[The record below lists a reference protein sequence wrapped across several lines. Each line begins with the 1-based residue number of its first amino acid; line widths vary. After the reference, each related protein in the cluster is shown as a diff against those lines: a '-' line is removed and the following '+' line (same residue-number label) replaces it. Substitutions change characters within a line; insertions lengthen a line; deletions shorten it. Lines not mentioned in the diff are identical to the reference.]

1 MSTAIIKNEP
11 SSLQQVER
19 DKLEI
24 RVALNSNL
32 HGMPDE
38 QVWAYYR
45 WMAERVEVDPMS
57 HPFDIITTTPRN
69 GSPIKKLYPN
79 SNLTAQLGEKRGY
92 SYSEMRIGINKEL
105 VELGFKIA
113 HVAVTVTAPDGRS
126 LVSEAFVDLMS
137 GWEGKALAGENLVN
151 ALKKAGTQCR
161 RRGTLQMAGLALP
174 SDEIPTVKLGAIERA
189 EGDVDAVVIE
199 RPPAAALSAARFAVE
214 PFDSPERNERVRVE
228 AHESDHLEATLLPD
242 VKKGDSG
249 KLGAK
254 TPLGKQITALKET
267 LQMSDAEFLKLI
279 LEEFELEAQS
289 VFEGADEITEP
300 EQKLLIETLK
310 DRLSK

>member
-19 DKLEI
+19 EKLEI

-45 WMAERVEVDPMS
+45 WMAERVDVDPMS

-105 VELGFKIA
+105 VDLGFKVA

-199 RPPAAALSAARFAVE
+199 HPPAAALSAARIATVTPESLDSEEFTEEERAIYQSAIEDEGVEIGATQEEFWEFVRGHQISSKDAAPFAKQAAKGE
-214 PFDSPERNERVRVE
+214 ITWDN
-228 AHESDHLEATLLPD
+228 AIATLAR
-242 VKKGDSG
+242 K
-249 KLGAK
+249 
-254 TPLGKQITALKET
+254 
-267 LQMSDAEFLKLI
+267 
-279 LEEFELEAQS
+279 
-289 VFEGADEITEP
+289 
-300 EQKLLIETLK
+300 
-310 DRLSK
+310 

>member
-19 DKLEI
+19 EKLEI

-45 WMAERVEVDPMS
+45 WMAERVDVDPMS

-69 GSPIKKLYPN
+69 GTPIKKLYPN

-92 SYSEMRIGINKEL
+92 SYSEMRISINEEL
-105 VELGFKIA
+105 VKLGFKVA

-174 SDEIPTVKLGAIERA
+174 TDEIPTVRLGNIERA
-189 EGDVDAVVIE
+189 EGDADTVIIE
-199 RPPAAALSAARFAVE
+199 HPPMAALSAPRAVTVTPE
-214 PFDSPERNERVRVE
+214 PQEFTEEEIAIYQSAIEEE
-228 AHESDHLEATLLPD
+228 GLE
-242 VKKGDSG
+242 
-249 KLGAK
+249 LGATQEEFWEVVQARQISSK
-254 TPLGKQITALKET
+254 DAAPFAKQAARGQITWDAAIAALPK
-267 LQMSDAEFLKLI
+267 K
-279 LEEFELEAQS
+279 
-289 VFEGADEITEP
+289 
-300 EQKLLIETLK
+300 
-310 DRLSK
+310 

>member
-1 MSTAIIKNEP
+1 MSTAIIKSEP

-19 DKLEI
+19 EKLEV

-45 WMAERVEVDPMS
+45 WMAERVDVDPMS

-69 GSPIKKLYPN
+69 GTPIKKLYPN

-92 SYSEMRIGINKEL
+92 SYSEMRIAINKEL
-105 VELGFKIA
+105 VELGFKVA

-174 SDEIPTVKLGAIERA
+174 TDEIPTVKLGNIERA
-189 EGDVDAVVIE
+189 EGDADAVIIE
-199 RPPAAALSAARFAVE
+199 HPPMAALSAPRTVTVTPE
-214 PFDSPERNERVRVE
+214 PQEFTEEEIAIYQSAIEEE
-228 AHESDHLEATLLPD
+228 GHE
-242 VKKGDSG
+242 
-249 KLGAK
+249 LGA
-254 TPLGKQITALKET
+254 TQ
-267 LQMSDAEFLKLI
+267 
-279 LEEFELEAQS
+279 EEFWEFVRERQISSKDAAPVAKQAAQ
-289 VFEGADEITEP
+289 GAITWDQAIANLP
-300 EQKLLIETLK
+300 K
-310 DRLSK
+310 